1 MEFDIT
7 RNTRNELLQRK
18 EIEFTLRFDGATP
31 RRSLI
36 TGKLAALLN
45 VNEKQLVLD
54 SLKTIFGTTEIR
66 GSARIYDTEEQRART
81 ERPYLMTR
89 GIQKPKE
96 EGA

>member
-7 RNTRNELLQRK
+7 RNSRNELLHRR
-18 EIEFTLRFDGATP
+18 EIDFTLRFEGATP
-31 RRSLI
+31 RRTQI

-45 VNEKQLVLD
+45 VNERQMVLD
-54 SLKTIFGTTEIR
+54 TLKTMFGNTEIK
-66 GSARIYDTEEQRART
+66 GTARVYDTEEQRART

-89 GIQKPKE
+89 GIPKPKE